1 MLLDWNYVVKTFWL
15 CVKAIPVTLE
25 ITIFSLLLAIIPAYG
40 IAVQRLRCTKKSSV
54 LRKIGSKFGAVYV
67 SFMRG
72 TPIVLQI
79 LLVYS
84 LLPSLLNAFCKKFI
98 PSVNIFNLNP
108 IVYAII
114 VFTLNT
120 IATLSEIF
128 RSALQTV
135 DKGQYEAAL
144 SAGLNHLQAYRR
156 IIIPQALVSAL
167 PNLSDLNVALIK
179 NTSLAFLM
187 TVKDITAV
195 AKIQAAYGFNYIES
209 YLDIFVI
216 YIIVCSAVQ
225 ILYRIVEMKLR
236 EKR

>member
-1 MLLDWNYVVKTFWL
+1 MQLDWDYVFKTFWL

-25 ITIFSLLLAIIPAYG
+25 ITIFSLALAIIPAYG
-40 IAVQRLRCTKKSSV
+40 IAIQRLRCTKKSPV
-54 LRKIGSKFGAVYV
+54 ARKIGAKFGAVYV

-79 LLVYS
+79 LIIYS
-84 LLPSLLNAFCKKFI
+84 LLPSILNAFCKKFL
-98 PSVNIFNLNP
+98 PSVNVFNLNP
-108 IVYAII
+108 IIYAIV

-144 SAGLNHLQAYRR
+144 SIGLNHFQAYKR
-156 IIIPQALVSAL
+156 IILPQAIVSAL

-195 AKIQAAYGFNYIES
+195 AKIQAAYGFKFIES

-236 EKR
+236 KKR